1 MFSLRD
7 IHPLSEFQRGA
18 KAFIARLKETKTPM
32 VLTVNGKA
40 AAVVQDAES
49 YQHLLDRME
58 LLESIAGIRKSIEE
72 FEQGQGIPL
81 KQAFQR
87 VRRGSQQ
94 RLESIDQLLG
104 DDPEI

>member
-1 MFSLRD
+1 MFSLSD

-18 KAFIARLKETKTPM
+18 KAFIARLKETKAPI

-49 YQHLLDRME
+49 YQQLLDRME

-72 FEQGQGIPL
+72 FEQGEGIPL
-81 KQAFQR
+81 KEAFQ
-87 VRRGSQQ
+87 
-94 RLESIDQLLG
+94 QLQEKYG
-104 DDPEI
+104 RPEITSPI